1 MIMKNFQRRSVMFTG
16 FAAAAASTGLFPLPA
31 LADEDLFI
39 PSKYENIKRGTIHSV
54 DPSTRGLVVIWDD
67 LGRVKMKASDLVV
80 KSTSS
85 GAGAVSN
92 GYAELKPGQIVDV
105 HWFDYLDF
113 LVAKTS
119 PEVTAHAKAMIAQGA
134 RIEGIPGSQ
143 HQVRLFSYAGLV
155 TKTDPDYGV
164 LYMIN
169 PTGGEPDAPAP
180 ASGEVIRVPQIKS
193 EPGLAALR
201 TIKQGDNVTTV
212 FSVQTAIRIQII
224 R

>member
-1 MIMKNFQRRSVMFTG
+1 MMMIQRRTAMFAG
-16 FAAAAASTGLFPLPA
+16 VSAVAAAATTAFPLPA

-39 PSKYENIKRGTIHSV
+39 PSKYENIKRGTIHSL

-80 KSTSS
+80 KSTTS
-85 GAGAVSN
+85 GAGAPSN
-92 GYAELKPGQIVDV
+92 NYADLKVGQTVDV

-113 LVAKTS
+113 LVAKTT
-119 PEVTAHAKAMIAQGA
+119 PDVTAHAKAMIAQGA

-155 TKTDPDYGV
+155 TKTDPEYGV

-180 ASGEVIRVPQIKS
+180 ASGEVIRVPQIKG
-193 EPGLAALR
+193 PQGLAALAA
-201 TIKQGDNVTTV
+201 IKPGDNVTTV

>member
-1 MIMKNFQRRSVMFTG
+1 MMKFQRRSAIFTG
-16 FAAAAASTGLFPLPA
+16 FAAVSAAATGAFPLPA

-39 PSKYENIKRGTIHSV
+39 PGKYENIKRGTIHSL
-54 DPSTRGLVVIWDD
+54 DPSTRGLVVVWDD

-80 KSTSS
+80 KTTT
-85 GAGAVSN
+85 GGGLPSN
-92 GYAELKPGQIVDV
+92 AYNELKVGQIVDI

-119 PEVTAHAKAMIAQGA
+119 PDVTAHAKAMIAQGA
-134 RIEGIPGSQ
+134 RIEGVPGSQ

-155 TKTDPDYGV
+155 TKTDPEYGV
-164 LYMIN
+164 LYLIN

-180 ASGEVIRVPQIKS
+180 ASGEVIRVPQIKT

>member
-1 MIMKNFQRRSVMFTG
+1 MMKFQRRTAMFAG
-16 FAAAAASTGLFPLPA
+16 MSAVAAAATSAFPLPA
-31 LADEDLFI
+31 LADEDLYV
-39 PSKYENIKRGTIHSV
+39 PSKYENIKRGTIHSL
-54 DPSTRGLVVIWDD
+54 DPKTRGVVVVWED

-80 KSTSS
+80 KSTTS

-92 GYAELKPGQIVDV
+92 SYAELKPGQTVDV

-113 LVAKTS
+113 LVAKTT

-143 HQVRLFSYAGLV
+143 HQVRLFNYAGLV
-155 TKTDPDYGV
+155 TKTDPEYGV
-164 LYMIN
+164 LYLIN

-180 ASGEVIRVPQIKS
+180 ASGEVIRVPQIKT
-193 EPGLAALR
+193 PGGLAALAA
-201 TIKQGDNVTTV
+201 IKPGDNVTTV